1 MTSRRKP
8 ATALFLMTLL
18 IRVLRGNTLTCHPA
32 EYLVEGECCPR
43 CPAGSRVK
51 TDCTEFRSTS
61 CLPCLDGTYMNNPTG
76 LKACFPCTNCDAGSG
91 LKTKSSCTPILNT
104 VCEPL
109 EGFYCID
116 TEESSCLAAE
126 KHSTCGPG
134 QYISNKGTASS
145 DTECSDCSEGTF
157 SDGTF
162 TSCRP
167 HTQCDSGNLQLIKPG
182 TAATDA
188 ECGEKSSNVIIIVI
202 SVLVSFLVLIIA
214 SVVLFVMW
222 RRRLTGKICV
232 QSKKMLSWF
241 NDEETFSQI
250 MMLMIKMFFI
260 GFVFIKRK
268 VKQSHRVCSQKGKDT
283 WRRIS
288 TGNVTT
294 NTRNSVRDKPG
305 EEQRSRGAV
314 SVRCRGNVL
323 YSPVIIQVGAGTLSL
338 QGPETTTEASTDRA
352 AGLQSGSGSHRRYCT
367 ETSGQNMNLE
377 AC

>member
-18 IRVLRGNTLTCHPA
+18 STVLRGNTLTCHPA
-32 EYLVEGECCPR
+32 EYLVDGECCPR
-43 CPAGSRVK
+43 CPAGGRVK
-51 TDCTEFRSTS
+51 ADCTEFRSTS

-116 TEESSCLAAE
+116 TKENDCLAAE

-167 HTQCDSGNLQLIKPG
+167 HTQCESGNLQLIKPG

-202 SVLVSFLVLIIA
+202 SVLVPFLVLIIA

-222 RRRLTGKICV
+222 RRRLPGKICV

-241 NDEETFSQI
+241 NDEDTFSQI

-260 GFVFIKRK
+260 GFVFILVLK
-268 VKQSHRVCSQKGKDT
+268 
-283 WRRIS
+283 
-288 TGNVTT
+288 
-294 NTRNSVRDKPG
+294 RNSSPSTESVIKREKTPG
-305 EEQRSRGAV
+305 EESAQEM
-314 SVRCRGNVL
+314 L
-323 YSPVIIQVGAGTLSL
+323 PQT
-338 QGPETTTEASTDRA
+338 PETGETAESCSLSSSLTEDCLSVESEQLYKRF
-352 AGLQSGSGSHRRYCT
+352 L
-367 ETSGQNMNLE
+367 L
-377 AC
+377 

>member
-18 IRVLRGNTLTCHPA
+18 IRVLRGNTCRPEDYFT
-32 EYLVEGECCPR
+32 EDRCCPR

-51 TDCTEFRSTS
+51 ADCTESRSTS
-61 CLPCLDGTYMNNPTG
+61 CLPCLDGTYMNNPT
-76 LKACFPCTNCDAGSG
+76 ARRECFSCTNCDAGSG
-91 LKTKSSCTPILNT
+91 LKTKISCTPILNT

-126 KHSTCGPG
+126 KHSTCRPG

-167 HTQCDSGNLQLIKPG
+167 HTQRDSGNLQLIKPG

-188 ECGEKSSNVIIIVI
+188 ECGEKSSLNVTGIVI
-202 SVLVSFLVLIIA
+202 GVSVVSLILIIA
-214 SVVLFVMW
+214 SVFLFV
-222 RRRLTGKICV
+222 
-232 QSKKMLSWF
+232 KKKEKCLPVLKGNPSRPT
-241 NDEETFSQI
+241 EENTLGPESAQ
-250 MMLMIKMFFI
+250 MMLPP
-260 GFVFIKRK
+260 
-268 VKQSHRVCSQKGKDT
+268 T
-283 WRRIS
+283 
-288 TGNVTT
+288 
-294 NTRNSVRDKPG
+294 
-305 EEQRSRGAV
+305 
-314 SVRCRGNVL
+314 
-323 YSPVIIQVGAGTLSL
+323 
-338 QGPETTTEASTDRA
+338 PETGETA
-352 AGLQSGSGSHRRYCT
+352 QSCSLSSSLIEDCLSVES

>member
-18 IRVLRGNTLTCHPA
+18 IRVLRGNTCRPEDYFT
-32 EYLVEGECCPR
+32 EDRCCPR

-51 TDCTEFRSTS
+51 ADCTESRSTS
-61 CLPCLDGTYMNNPTG
+61 CLPCLDGTYMNNPT
-76 LKACFPCTNCDAGSG
+76 ARRECFSCTNCDAGSG
-91 LKTKSSCTPILNT
+91 LKTKISCTPILNT

-126 KHSTCGPG
+126 KHSTCRPG

-167 HTQCDSGNLQLIKPG
+167 HTQRDSGNLQLIKPG

-188 ECGEKSSNVIIIVI
+188 ECGEKSSLNVTGIVI
-202 SVLVSFLVLIIA
+202 GVSVVSLILIIA
-214 SVVLFVMW
+214 SVFLFVKKKEKC
-222 RRRLTGKICV
+222 LPGKICV

-260 GFVFIKRK
+260 GFVFIL
-268 VKQSHRVCSQKGKDT
+268 VLKGNPSRPT
-283 WRRIS
+283 EE
-288 TGNVTT
+288 
-294 NTRNSVRDKPG
+294 NT
-305 EEQRSRGAV
+305 
-314 SVRCRGNVL
+314 L
-323 YSPVIIQVGAGTLSL
+323 
-338 QGPETTTEASTDRA
+338 GPESAQMMLPPTPETGETA
-352 AGLQSGSGSHRRYCT
+352 QSCSLSSSLIEDCLSVES